1 MIGFQEAAFA
11 ANLAIAAV
19 LIATNW
25 LTFVWAVNN
34 DHKIDASLGYF
45 ICPQVIVL
53 LGVIF
58 LRERLSLIQWGAF
71 ALVGIGVFR
80 IAQSGDSVPWGGLIV
95 AFSFG
100 FYGLSKKLAPVSS
113 FVRLTFVRNGVLAVA
128 CDWIH
133 FCVGRSDPVHAGGSG
148 ARSIV
153 GEG

>member
-1 MIGFQEAAFA
+1 MIGFQEAASA

-113 FVRLTFVRNGVLAVA
+113 FVRLTFETGFLLLPAIGFTFVWAGVTLFMLAVRA
-128 CDWIH
+128 R
-133 FCVGRSDPVHAGGSG
+133 GR
-148 ARSIV
+148 
-153 GEG
+153 

>member
-1 MIGFQEAAFA
+1 LIGFQEAASA

-80 IAQSGDSVPWGGLIV
+80 IAQSGD
-95 AFSFG
+95 
-100 FYGLSKKLAPVSS
+100 
-113 FVRLTFVRNGVLAVA
+113 
-128 CDWIH
+128 
-133 FCVGRSDPVHAGGSG
+133 AG
-148 ARSIV
+148 
-153 GEG
+153 